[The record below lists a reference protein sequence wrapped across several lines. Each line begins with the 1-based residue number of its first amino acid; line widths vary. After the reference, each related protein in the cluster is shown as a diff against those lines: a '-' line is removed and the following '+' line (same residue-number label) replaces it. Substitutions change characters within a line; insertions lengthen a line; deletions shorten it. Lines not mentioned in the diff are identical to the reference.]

1 MPIIDIH
8 THMFGD
14 AWLDMLKKHGGPTY
28 ESKHM
33 PDDRD
38 YLVEKGSPACAFEVE
53 AFDYAARV
61 KQMDKHGIDIA
72 VVSLT
77 SPNVHWGTPEI
88 SAETARLS
96 NDEMAA
102 GQTAYPDRI
111 RWFASIPWEHPDLA
125 LAELERAVGIGAA
138 GVMVIA
144 NINGRHLIDPLFEP
158 VWAELDRRALPVL
171 LHPTAPFGAKEAE
184 FGIERILM
192 PGAGFMYD
200 TTLAV
205 SRMAVDGFFDRYT
218 DVKII
223 VSHGGG
229 YLPFIAG
236 RLDVFFQ
243 VETLVKMKV
252 KTLPSEYLERLYYD
266 AIVYDPGALD
276 LVIDL
281 AGPDKVLFGT
291 DLPMPADVPKLYE
304 IIDRLPADQRDA
316 VKGGNAQRIF
326 NL

>member
-1 MPIIDIH
+1 
-8 THMFGD
+8 
-14 AWLDMLKKHGGPTY
+14 
-28 ESKHM
+28 
-33 PDDRD
+33 
-38 YLVEKGSPACAFEVE
+38 
-53 AFDYAARV
+53 
-61 KQMDKHGIDIA
+61 MDKHGIDIA

-77 SPNVHWGTPEI
+77 SPNVHWGPPEI

-125 LAELERAVGIGAA
+125 LAELDRAVGIGAA

-144 NINGRHLIDPLFEP
+144 NINGRHLIDPLFAP
-158 VWAELDRRALPVL
+158 VWEDIDRRALPVL

-218 DVKII
+218 EAKII

-252 KTLPSEYLERLYYD
+252 DTLPSEYLQRLYYD

-316 VKGGNAQRIF
+316 VKGGNAERIF